1 MPLDADLLYDRR
13 RLKRRLSLW
22 RGLAILGFAALLL
35 GALAWRQDPTGL
47 LPERTH
53 VARLTLQ
60 GFIGDD
66 RRLSEALERARTSD
80 AVRAVILAID
90 SPGGSVA
97 GGEALHAALGRLAER
112 KPVVAVMGGTA
123 ASAGYMVALPAARIF
138 ARESTVTG
146 SIGVI
151 LQTPDVSDFL
161 ARVGVTM
168 QTVASGAF
176 KDQPSPFRPLTEE
189 GRAELARVVRD
200 MHDQFVGR
208 VAAGRNLTPERA
220 RELADGR
227 VFTGREAIGLG
238 LVDEIGGEPE
248 ARSWLAAARDVPA
261 GLPVRDIE
269 TRSFTERNLGAAMA
283 AAMRSLVAEWLV
295 VDRFRSV
302 WQPLGR

>member
-1 MPLDADLLYDRR
+1 
-13 RLKRRLSLW
+13 
-22 RGLAILGFAALLL
+22 
-35 GALAWRQDPTGL
+35 
-47 LPERTH
+47 
-53 VARLTLQ
+53 
-60 GFIGDD
+60 
-66 RRLSEALERARTSD
+66 
-80 AVRAVILAID
+80 
-90 SPGGSVA
+90 
-97 GGEALHAALGRLAER
+97 
-112 KPVVAVMGGTA
+112 
-123 ASAGYMVALPAARIF
+123 
-138 ARESTVTG
+138 
-146 SIGVI
+146 VI